1 MLVYNWIQVIRL
13 ILNVKQLN
21 YAQTM
26 FLGPTLFFAKSA
38 ILLLYLRIFNAN
50 KKMRYSIWF
59 GLLWNFLLYS
69 SGIPIATYYF
79 TPRIGQP
86 WTVVAAN
93 VTCSVLSNFV
103 LVQGVLSV
111 VLDLYIFILPIPIVS
126 KLPISLK
133 QRLSILGIFGTAI
146 L

>member
-1 MLVYNWIQVIRL
+1 MRYIKL

-26 FLGPTLFFAKSA
+26 LLGPTIFFAKAA
-38 ILLLYLRIFNAN
+38 ILLLYLRIFAINI
-50 KKMRYSIWF
+50 KMRYSIWF
-59 GLLWNFLLYS
+59 GLIWNFGLYW
-69 SGIPIATYYF
+69 SGIPIATYYG

-86 WTVVAAN
+86 WDTVAGTEICAN
-93 VTCSVLSNFV
+93 LTPFL

-133 QRLSILGIFGTAI
+133 QRLSVLGIFGTAI